1 MSDCAVCEEV
11 KKFLWIKSLPPWN
24 AVKMLT
30 LSAVDLSLIVMLF
43 ICSFVPQIQIPFSDL
58 KNNASLSLCYFQS
71 REVSVSV

>member
-1 MSDCAVCEEV
+1 
-11 KKFLWIKSLPPWN
+11 
-24 AVKMLT
+24 VKMLT

-71 REVSVSV
+71 HEVSVSV